1 MSTFGPL
8 ELTSYDDSPD
18 DEVTPEEAKRRSE
31 LATKEKKAIQDG
43 YNRVLSRIKKIR
55 IKFSETMSS
64 SLSSGSAK

>member
-43 YNRVLSRIKKIR
+43 YNRVLSRI
-55 IKFSETMSS
+55 
-64 SLSSGSAK
+64 